1 MESAFKVKADGWL
14 VKKIIALVWKWA
26 CMRLLRRGW
35 ASIGGVRVAG
45 KGGAISREHDGK

>member
-26 CMRLLRRGW
+26 RTSLPRRGW
-35 ASIGGVRVAG
+35 VGMGGVRVAEE
-45 KGGAISREHDGK
+45 GGAISREHDGK

>member
-26 CMRLLRRGW
+26 RTSLPRRGW
-35 ASIGGVRVAG
+35 VGMGGVRAAEE
-45 KGGAISREHDGK
+45 GGAISREHDGK

>member
-26 CMRLLRRGW
+26 RASSPRRGG
-35 ASIGGVRVAG
+35 AGAEGVRAAEE
-45 KGGAISREHDGK
+45 GGAISREHDGK

>member
-26 CMRLLRRGW
+26 RACLPRRGW
-35 ASIGGVRVAG
+35 VGMGGVRAAEE
-45 KGGAISREHDGK
+45 GGTISREHDGK